1 MEHGGTQGISLVVQ
15 VVLARLLTPG
25 DFGTIAIILVF
36 INLAQVFVQSGLN
49 TALIQKKD
57 ADTLDFSSVLYAS
70 LVIAG
75 ILYILI
81 FTTAP
86 GIASFYDN
94 QSLTRLLR
102 VLALT
107 LFPGAFNSVQNA
119 YISKNMLFK
128 RLFYSSLGS
137 ILISGT
143 VGIVAAFAGL
153 GVWALVIQ
161 NLVNQISV
169 SIIMWFTVKWRPT
182 LNFSFSRIKS
192 LFSFGWKLLVSGLL
206 NTLNTE
212 LRTLII
218 SRMYTPADLGYYSR
232 GNQVP
237 KTLVNS
243 LNGSIQAV
251 MLPTLSSIQDDE
263 DSVKRVV
270 RRSIKTS
277 SFLIFPMMAGLAA
290 VAEPAV
296 KIVLGEQWMPAVP
309 FLQIFCISSALLPIH
324 TANLQAINAMG
335 RSDIFLKLEVIK
347 KISSLII
354 LGVSIPFGIY
364 AIAMGQIVS
373 SFISA
378 LINAWPNKNLFNY
391 SPKEQII
398 DILPAAG
405 LSIVMGVLVYAISF
419 TDLTALPLLLIQV
432 VTGAFIYIALAKLF
446 KLESASYVWA
456 TVKEIFAARK
466 KKNDIV

>member
-1 MEHGGTQGISLVVQ
+1 MERGGTQGIQLIVQ
-15 VVLARLLTPG
+15 VVLARLLAPR

-57 ADTLDFSSVLYAS
+57 ADDLDFSSVLYSS
-70 LVIAG
+70 LAIAG

-81 FTTAP
+81 FATSP

-94 QSLTRLLR
+94 SNLIRLLR

-119 YISKNMLFK
+119 YVSRNMLFK
-128 RLFYSSLGS
+128 KLFYSSLGS

-143 VGIVAAFAGL
+143 AGIVAALAGL

-161 NLVNQISV
+161 NLVNRISV
-169 SIIMWFTVKWRPT
+169 SIIMWFNVKWRPI
-182 LNFSFSRIKS
+182 LKFSFSRIKS

-206 NTLNTE
+206 DTLSTE

-218 SRMYTPADLGYYSR
+218 GRMYNPAGLGYYSR
-232 GNQVP
+232 GDQVP
-237 KTLVNS
+237 KTLVNG

-251 MLPTLSSIQDDE
+251 MLPTLSSIRDDE
-263 DSVKRVV
+263 DGVKRVV

-277 SFLIFPMMAGLAA
+277 SFLVFPMMAGLAA

-296 KIVLGEQWMPAVP
+296 KIILGEQWMPAVP

-347 KISSLII
+347 KILGLII

-364 AIAMGQIVS
+364 AIALGSIVS
-373 SFISA
+373 SFICA
-378 LINAWPNKNLFNY
+378 LINAWPNKSLFNY
-391 SPKEQII
+391 SPKEQLV

-405 LSIVMGVLVYAISF
+405 ISIVMGVLVYMISF
-419 TDLTALPLLLIQV
+419 SDLAALPLLLIQI
-432 VTGAFIYIALAKLF
+432 VTGAVIYIALAKLF
-446 KLESASYVWA
+446 KLESASYIWT

-466 KKNDIV
+466 K